1 MGKLLIVGLIGI
13 LIGVFVACGGN
24 GDTGNGAGQTAPV
37 ATTAPAT
44 QASTAPAAQATA
56 VSAALATATP
66 PAPAT
71 ASATTQGDEPEFS
84 IQYTAI
90 TRTHPTF
97 DSMIKFVEKVEERT
111 NGRVQINMN
120 SYPELGI
127 AGPDTLG
134 LLKNGTLSFAMI
146 YSGYVAGEF
155 PLIEMGELWGLYS
168 DAETQGRVIRAVRDD
183 EVRRMREEFNSQVI
197 LYQFFENQFI
207 FSKTPVHDV
216 DDLEGLK
223 VRSHS
228 ASLSDLLDGL
238 DMDAQ
243 FVAFSEVYVALERG
257 ILDAGVTAGSAGYGQ
272 RWYEVTDY
280 LVGPI
285 EARGHVI
292 LAMNLDQWDKLPE
305 DIQQILLEEGQ
316 KTEEETCNGTED
328 WARDSIAANVAHGME
343 YIDFSPEIRE
353 AIGQIALER
362 VLPNWVKRVGGPE
375 TEVAKIFN
383 QKVGPI
389 VGVKINSDGTA
400 SVTDPAQ

>member
-24 GDTGNGAGQTAPV
+24 GDSGNGARQAAPV
-37 ATTAPAT
+37 ATTAPVTPATSASDT
-44 QASTAPAAQATA
+44 QATTAPATDA
-56 VSAALATATP
+56 
-66 PAPAT
+66 
-71 ASATTQGDEPEFS
+71 DEPEFR

-97 DSMIKFVEKVEERT
+97 ESMEKLVERVHERT
-111 NGRVQINMN
+111 NGRVEITMN

-155 PLIEMGELWGLYS
+155 PLIEMGELWGLYP
-168 DAETQGRVIRAVRDD
+168 DAETQGRVIRAVRED
-183 EVRRMREEFNSQVI
+183 EISRMREEFNSQVI

-207 FSKTPVHDV
+207 FSKTPVNTV
-216 DDLEGLK
+216 DDLSGLK

-292 LAMNLDQWDKLPE
+292 LAMNLDQWDQLPE

-316 KTEEETCNGTED
+316 KTEEETWNGTDD
-328 WARDSIAANVAHGME
+328 WAAESIAANVAHGME
-343 YIDFSPEIRE
+343 YMEFSPEIKE

-362 VLPNWVKRVGGPE
+362 VVPNWVKRIGGPN
-375 TEVAKIFN
+375 TEVAQLFN
-383 QKVGPI
+383 AKVAPL
-389 VGVKINSDGTA
+389 VGVKINPDGST
-400 SVTDPAQ
+400 SHTEIAQR

>member
-1 MGKLLIVGLIGI
+1 MGKLLIIGLIGI
-13 LIGVFVACGGN
+13 LIGVFAACGGN
-24 GDTGNGAGQTAPV
+24 GDGGNGAGRTAPV

-44 QASTAPAAQATA
+44 QAAATPTTQAT
-56 VSAALATATP
+56 SASGTEAA
-66 PAPAT
+66 
-71 ASATTQGDEPEFS
+71 EPEFS
-84 IQYTAI
+84 FQYTAI

-97 DSMIKFVEKVEERT
+97 EAMEEFVQRVEERT
-111 NGRVQINMN
+111 DGRVRIDMN

-127 AGPDTLG
+127 GGPDTLG

-155 PLIEMGELWGLYS
+155 PLIEMGELWGVYP
-168 DAETQGRVIRAVRDD
+168 DAETQGMVIRAVRDD
-183 EVRRMREEFNSQVI
+183 EVRMMREEFNSQVI

-207 FSKTPVHDV
+207 FSKTPVHKV
-216 DDLEGLK
+216 EDLKGLK

-238 DMDAQ
+238 NMEAQ

-292 LAMNLDQWDKLPE
+292 LAMNLDQWDQLPE
-305 DIQQILLEEGQ
+305 DIQLILLEEGQ
-316 KTEEETCNGTED
+316 RTEEETWNGTEG
-328 WARDSIAANVAHGME
+328 WASDSIAANVAAGME
-343 YIDFSPEIRE
+343 YIVFSPEIRE
-353 AIGQIALER
+353 AIGRIAMER
-362 VLPNWVKRVGGPE
+362 VLPNWVKRVGGPD
-375 TEVAKIFN
+375 TEVAQIFN
-383 QKVGPI
+383 DKVGPI
-389 VGVKINSDGTA
+389 VGVKINPDGTA
-400 SVTDPAQ
+400 STTDGTGDRSRK

>member
-1 MGKLLIVGLIGI
+1 MVKLLLVGLIGM
-13 LIGVFVACGGN
+13 LIGVFAACGGN
-24 GDTGNGAGQTAPV
+24 GDSGNVGGQ
-37 ATTAPAT
+37 TAPAT
-44 QASTAPAAQATA
+44 QATA
-56 VSAALATATP
+56 
-66 PAPAT
+66 AT
-71 ASATTQGDEPEFS
+71 ASEAASTSSTEANEPEFS

-97 DSMIKFVEKVEERT
+97 EAMERFVQRVDERT
-111 NGRVQINMN
+111 DGRVEINMN

-155 PLIEMGELWGLYS
+155 PLIEMGELWGVYP
-168 DAETQGRVIRAVRDD
+168 DAETQGKVIRAVRED
-183 EVRRMREEFNSQVI
+183 EVRMMREEFNSQVI
-197 LYQFFENQFI
+197 LYEFFENQFI
-207 FSKTPVHDV
+207 FSKTPVNTV
-216 DDLEGLK
+216 EDLEGLK

-238 DMDAQ
+238 NMDAQ

-257 ILDAGVTAGSAGYGQ
+257 ILDAGVTAGSAVFGQ

-292 LAMNLDQWDKLPE
+292 LAMNLDQWNKLPE

-316 KTEEETCNGTED
+316 KTEEETWNGTES
-328 WARDSIAANVAHGME
+328 WARDSIDANVAAGME
-343 YIDFSPEIRE
+343 YVDFSPEIRE
-353 AIGQIALER
+353 AIGQIAMER
-362 VLPNWVKRVGGPE
+362 VLPNWVKRIGGPN
-375 TEVAKIFN
+375 TVTAAIFN
-383 QKVGPI
+383 DKVAPL
-389 VGVKINSDGTA
+389 VGVTIDPDGTA
-400 SVTDPAQ
+400 KLTSAAP

>member
-13 LIGVFVACGGN
+13 LIGVFTACGGS
-24 GDTGNGAGQTAPV
+24 GGSGNGGGQTAPV
-37 ATTAPAT
+37 ATAAPAG
-44 QASTAPAAQATA
+44 QAPA
-56 VSAALATATP
+56 
-66 PAPAT
+66 APAT
-71 ASATTQGDEPEFS
+71 AVEATQATAAPASQADEPEFR

-97 DSMIKFVEKVEERT
+97 EAMEKLVQRVQERS
-111 NGRVQINMN
+111 NGRIEINMN

-155 PLIEMGELWGLYS
+155 PLIEMGELWGVYP
-168 DAETQGRVIRAVRDD
+168 DAVTQGMVIRAVRDD
-183 EVRRMREEFNSQVI
+183 EVRMMREEFNSQVI

-207 FSKTPVHDV
+207 FSKTPVHTV
-216 DDLEGLK
+216 DDLDGLK

-238 DMDAQ
+238 HMDAQ

-292 LAMNLDQWDKLPE
+292 LAMNLDQWNILPE
-305 DIQQILLEEGQ
+305 DLQKILLEEGQ
-316 KTEEETCNGTED
+316 RTEEETWNGTED
-328 WARDSIAANVAHGME
+328 WARESIAANVAAGME
-343 YIDFSPEIRE
+343 YMEFSPEIRD
-353 AIGQIALER
+353 AIGQIAMER
-362 VLPNWVKRVGGPE
+362 VLPNWVKRIGGPD
-375 TEVAKIFN
+375 TEVAQIFN
-383 QKVGPI
+383 DKVGPL
-389 VGVKINSDGTA
+389 VGVNINPDGTVSA
-400 SVTDPAQ
+400 SNASP

>member
-1 MGKLLIVGLIGI
+1 MGRFLIVGLIGI
-13 LIGVFVACGGN
+13 LFGVFAACGGN
-24 GDTGNGAGQTAPV
+24 GDGGSGGGQSSPV

-44 QASTAPAAQATA
+44 QATATQETAAPATQASAAQATG
-56 VSAALATATP
+56 T
-66 PAPAT
+66 
-71 ASATTQGDEPEFS
+71 DEPEFT

-97 DSMIKFVEKVEERT
+97 AAMEGFVERVEERT
-111 NGRVQINMN
+111 NGRVKINMN

-155 PLIEMGELWGLYS
+155 PLIEMGELWGLYP
-168 DAETQGRVIRAVRDD
+168 DAETQGQVIRAVRDD
-183 EVRRMREEFNSQVI
+183 EVRRMRDEFNAQVI

-207 FSKTPVHDV
+207 FSKTPVNTV
-216 DDLEGLK
+216 DDLSGLK

-280 LVGPI
+280 LVGPL

-292 LAMNLDQWDKLPE
+292 LAMNLDVWDQLPE
-305 DIQQILLEEGQ
+305 DIQEILMEEGARV
-316 KTEEETCNGTED
+316 EEETWNGTDE
-328 WARDSIAANVAHGME
+328 WARDSIADNVGVGGME
-343 YIDFSPEIRE
+343 YMEFSPEIRE
-353 AIGQIALER
+353 AIGRIARER
-362 VLPNWVKRVGGPE
+362 VLPNWVKRIGGAD
-375 TEVAKIFN
+375 TEVARIFN
-383 QKVGPI
+383 EKVAPI
-389 VGVKINSDGTA
+389 VGVQINPDGTT
-400 SVTDPAQ
+400 SGIE

>member
-1 MGKLLIVGLIGI
+1 MTKLFRAGLIGI
-13 LIGVFVACGGN
+13 LIVLFAACGGN
-24 GDTGNGAGQTAPV
+24 GDTGTAQTAPE
-37 ATTAPAT
+37 AT
-44 QASTAPAAQATA
+44 TAPAAQAIATTA
-56 VSAALATATP
+56 ETD
-66 PAPAT
+66 T
-71 ASATTQGDEPEFS
+71 ASATQGDEPEFT

-97 DSMIKFVEKVEERT
+97 ESMEGFVQRVEQRT
-111 NGRVQINMN
+111 GGRVKINMN

-155 PLIEMGELWGLYS
+155 PLIEMGELWGLYP
-168 DAETQGRVIRAVRDD
+168 DAETQGSVIRAVRDD
-183 EVRRMREEFNSQVI
+183 EINRMREEFNAHVI

-207 FSKTPVHDV
+207 FSKTPVSTV
-216 DDLEGLK
+216 EDLKGLK

-238 DMDAQ
+238 NMDAQ

-257 ILDAGVTAGSAGYGQ
+257 ILDAGVTAGSAGFGQ

-280 LVGPI
+280 LVGPL

-292 LAMNLDQWDKLPE
+292 LAMNQDVWNKLPE
-305 DIQQILLEEGQ
+305 DIQEIMMEEGHRVEQ
-316 KTEEETCNGTED
+316 ETWNGTDE
-328 WARDSIAANVAHGME
+328 WARQSIVDNVAAGME
-343 YIDFSPEIRE
+343 YMEFSPEIRE
-353 AIGQIALER
+353 IIGEIARER
-362 VLPNWVKRVGGPE
+362 VLTNWVKRVGGPE
-375 TEVAKIFN
+375 TEVAKLFN

-389 VGVKINSDGTA
+389 VGVQINPDGTA
-400 SVTDPAQ
+400 TASR

>member
-1 MGKLLIVGLIGI
+1 MRKFLMVGLLGI
-13 LIGVFVACGGN
+13 LIAVFAACGGN
-24 GDTGNGAGQTAPV
+24 GDAGGAGGPA
-37 ATTAPAT
+37 ATTAPA
-44 QASTAPAAQATA
+44 AQP
-56 VSAALATATP
+56 TATP
-66 PAPAT
+66 EPQAA
-71 ASATTQGDEPEFS
+71 AVSDSEAVEPEFS

-97 DSMIKFVEKVEERT
+97 EAMEKFVQRVEERT
-111 NGRVQINMN
+111 NGRVAIDMN

-155 PLIEMGELWGLYS
+155 PLIEMGELWGLYP
-168 DAETQGRVIRAVRDD
+168 DAETQGAVIRAVRDD
-183 EVRRMREEFNSQVI
+183 EVQRMREEFNSQVI

-207 FSKTPVHDV
+207 FSQTPINTVE
-216 DDLEGLK
+216 DLEGLK
-223 VRSHS
+223 IRSHS

-257 ILDAGVTAGSAGYGQ
+257 ILDAGVTAGSAGFGQ

-280 LVGPI
+280 LVGPL

-292 LAMNLDQWDKLPE
+292 LAMNLDVWDKLPE

-316 KTEEETCNGTED
+316 KIEEETWNGTDD
-328 WARDSIAANVAHGME
+328 WARDSIADNVAHGME
-343 YIDFSPEIRE
+343 YIEFSPEIRE
-353 AIGQIALER
+353 AIGQIARDR
-362 VLPNWVKRVGGPE
+362 VLANWVKRIGGPD
-375 TEVAKIFN
+375 TEVAMIFN
-383 QKVGPI
+383 EKVAPL
-389 VGVKINSDGTA
+389 VGVKINPDGTTG
-400 SVTDPAQ
+400 VIP